1 MAQVFVSIGSNID
14 REVNIRRAVEGLR
27 DTFGDL
33 RLSPVY
39 ESRAVGFSGD
49 DFFNLVAAFVTDRP
63 VEEVVGVLRSI
74 EDRLGRDRHQPR
86 FSSRT
91 IDLDLLTYD
100 QLILDTPGLKLP
112 REELIENAFIL
123 KPMADLAGED
133 IHPLAGQSYAQ
144 LWRAYDAARQPLREV
159 EFSW

>member
-14 REVNIRRAVEGLR
+14 REANIRRAVEGLR

-100 QLILDTPGLKLP
+100 RLILDTPGLKLP